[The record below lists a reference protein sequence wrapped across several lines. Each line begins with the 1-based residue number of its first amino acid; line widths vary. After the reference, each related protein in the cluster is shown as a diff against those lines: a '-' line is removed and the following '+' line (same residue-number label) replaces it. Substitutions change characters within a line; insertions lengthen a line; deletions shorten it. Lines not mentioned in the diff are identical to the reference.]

1 MERLARRIFNVLF
14 VAVFTA
20 MLGLAIVSPL
30 MPIYAENL
38 GATGIW
44 LGIIFAAFSLA
55 RAIFMPIVGKISDK
69 HGRKQFIVIGL
80 LLYTI
85 ISLLYIAASSVWTL
99 TIVRFLHGFASA
111 MVIPITMAYVGETA
125 SEGKE
130 GRRMGLFNIA
140 FFLGM
145 GTGPLI
151 GGVLHDTYG
160 FNSVFIAMAALTGIS
175 FLMTLFL
182 LPNVNVHKKSK
193 KPKQHISFKKIFQS
207 DTLKGLLIYRFV
219 NAMGRGGV
227 MSFLPLMAS
236 RIHISASEIGVI
248 LTTNIAF
255 MAALQ
260 GVFGYMADKWNKF
273 ALVVLGAAISALA
286 LILIPIAHNF
296 WTFMALALLMGF
308 GGAISMPAATAINV
322 KIGSRYGMGASMGL
336 FNTAMSVG
344 MILAPL
350 ISGAVMDLWGL
361 KYVFIVA
368 GLISFAGIGVFVYYL
383 RRGIKTEEGQ
393 HYAH

>member
-1 MERLARRIFNVLF
+1 MERLSKRIFNVLF
-14 VAVFTA
+14 IAVFTA

-44 LGIIFAAFSLA
+44 LGFIFAGFSLA

-69 HGRKQFIVIGL
+69 HGRKQFITTGL

-85 ISLLYIAASSVWTL
+85 ISLLYIAANSVWTL
-99 TIVRFLHGFASA
+99 TLVRFIHGFASA

-130 GRRMGLFNIA
+130 GRRMGVFNIA
-140 FFLGM
+140 FYLGM
-145 GTGPLI
+145 GAGPLI

-160 FNSVFIAMAALTGIS
+160 FNSVFIAMAILTGLS
-175 FLMTLFL
+175 FLLTLFM
-182 LPNVNVHKKSK
+182 LPNINVSRERKKSR
-193 KPKQHISFKKIFQS
+193 QNISFKKILKS

-227 MSFLPLMAS
+227 MSFLPLMAAQ
-236 RIHISASEIGVI
+236 IDISASQIGVI
-248 LTTNIAF
+248 LTTNILF
-255 MAALQ
+255 MASLQ
-260 GVFGYMADKWNKF
+260 GIFGYLADKWNKF
-273 ALVVLGAAISALA
+273 ALVVIGAIVSALG
-286 LILIPIAHNF
+286 LILIPLANNF
-296 WTFMALALLMGF
+296 WTFMALALVMGL

-322 KIGSRYGMGASMGL
+322 KIGSKYGMGASMGL

-344 MILAPL
+344 MIIAPL
-350 ISGAVMDLWGL
+350 ISGLVMDLWGL
-361 KYVFIVA
+361 KYVFFVA
-368 GLISFAGIGVFVYYL
+368 GIISYVGIAIFMYFL
-383 RRGIKTEEGQ
+383 RHGLKTEEGQ